1 MRDQSVTHLAE
12 SLEEL
17 TQKMTRGLELL
28 AKGSF
33 LLGLLA
39 SPVLAQELEEP
50 NGYPIT
56 DVNLRAG
63 PGTEY
68 PVLVTVPTDAPIT
81 ILGCLEDHT
90 WCDTIFEEQ
99 RGWMSSIYLAGYY
112 DGEYYLLS
120 DYAPDLGYQVV
131 TFDRAAYWD
140 AYYQDEPFYDDRSR
154 VTEARGED
162 WVDDGVFYDRLSPH
176 GSWTWTQGQYVW
188 VPTGVDS
195 GWRPYTRGR
204 WVYTDYGWTW
214 ASYEPFGWATYHY
227 GRWGFSHRIGWFWV
241 PGNRWGPAWVSWRQS
256 DDYLAW
262 APLPPAYDRGGLSIN
277 VSFGDIPSYYWSGVP
292 SRYFLSDDLPRYY
305 VRDRARWRNV
315 YDSTRPIGHTTV
327 INNSVVNNV
336 VNVNYVEQ
344 HTNQTV
350 VERNVRRT
358 RDWDRAG
365 KIHGD
370 DYEVYRPGLREG
382 RDHHGPEK
390 IRDIDEVAKLSKTRE
405 FARGERATDDLLA
418 PPEVREAIK
427 KRKGGRVIGEDTGPR
442 EVSRGEP
449 DRPKFDRRLP
459 KGRDAEGPP
468 PARKK
473 ARAEPLPAHDL
484 GRSRGGPKGKPDRQR
499 GPVPDGGERAISAP
513 DSGKGPPSAR
523 GPKAEGPKGAPTE
536 AEKNRRR
543 AEPQGP
549 GPRSR
554 PEDEVRNKPSRE
566 GAQSGP
572 KGPPRQRKAVPGGKP
587 NGQGSPGQ
595 GQTDRKPA
603 MKKGPPEKAKSDDEK
618 GPPQARSQQG
628 PSGPQGPSDRKPAMK
643 KGPPEKAKSDDKK
656 GPPQARSQQGPSGPQ
671 GPSDR
676 KPAPRKGSP
685 EKGKANDQKG
695 PPQARSDGQGPSGP
709 QGPADR
715 KPAPKKGSPEKGK
728 SNDQKGPPQA
738 RSREPG
744 PSAHQSS
751 SDRKAA
757 ANKKPPPKR
766 EARPKKDNAP
776 SQAQQGR
783 PRGLEQKASSNR
795 KPEVKKAPPK
805 REAEPKKQ
813 KAPSQAQQGRP
824 RGLEQK
830 ASLNRKPA
838 ARKAPPKGEANSRKS
853 QAPREAQQ
861 GKPRGSEKKASS
873 NRKPEVKNVPPKREA
888 NLRKSQA
895 PREVQQRKEAAAGS
909 KVSAGERNKKKQ
921 KKKN

>member
-1 MRDQSVTHLAE
+1 
-12 SLEEL
+12 
-17 TQKMTRGLELL
+17 MTRGLELL
-28 AKGSF
+28 AKGFF

-81 ILGCLEDHT
+81 ILGCLEDYT

-162 WVDDGVFYDRLSPH
+162 WVDEGVFYDRLSPH
-176 GSWTWTQGQYVW
+176 GAWTWTQGQYVW

-214 ASYEPFGWATYHY
+214 ASDEPFGWATYHY
-227 GRWGFSHRIGWFWV
+227 GRWGFSHSIGWFWV

-292 SRYFLSDDLPRYY
+292 SRYFLSDDLSRYY

-315 YDSTRPIGHTTV
+315 YDRTRPIGHTTI

-382 RDHHGPEK
+382 RGHHRPEK
-390 IRDIDEVAKLSKTRE
+390 IRDIDEVAKLSKTRN
-405 FARGERATDDLLA
+405 FARGEPATADLLA

-427 KRKGGRVIGEDTGPR
+427 RRKGGRARGEDIGPR

-484 GRSRGGPKGKPDRQR
+484 GRSRGGPDGKRVRRAGPQERATSPDRT
-499 GPVPDGGERAISAP
+499 GSPWDRAKTN
-513 DSGKGPPSAR
+513 DQKRPPQAR
-523 GPKAEGPKGAPTE
+523 SREEGPA
-536 AEKNRRR
+536 
-543 AEPQGP
+543 
-549 GPRSR
+549 
-554 PEDEVRNKPSRE
+554 
-566 GAQSGP
+566 GP
-572 KGPPRQRKAVPGGKP
+572 KGPPRERAKA
-587 NGQGSPGQ
+587 S
-595 GQTDRKPA
+595 
-603 MKKGPPEKAKSDDEK
+603 
-618 GPPQARSQQG
+618 
-628 PSGPQGPSDRKPAMK
+628 
-643 KGPPEKAKSDDKK
+643 
-656 GPPQARSQQGPSGPQ
+656 
-671 GPSDR
+671 
-676 KPAPRKGSP
+676 
-685 EKGKANDQKG
+685 
-695 PPQARSDGQGPSGP
+695 
-709 QGPADR
+709 
-715 KPAPKKGSPEKGK
+715 
-728 SNDQKGPPQA
+728 DQKGPPQA
-738 RSREPG
+738 RSREEG
-744 PSAHQSS
+744 PAGPKGPP
-751 SDRKAA
+751 RERAKAKDQKSPA
-757 ANKKPPPKR
+757 AMQARSTPKAKPSGKPK
-766 EARPKKDNAP
+766 A
-776 SQAQQGR
+776 SAQQAKR
-783 PRGLEQKASSNR
+783 KPQAMQARSTPKAKPRGKPKASAQQAKR
-795 KPEVKKAPPK
+795 KPQAMQARSTPKAKPRDKPK
-805 REAEPKKQ
+805 A
-813 KAPSQAQQGRP
+813 SAQQAKRKPQAMQARSTPKAKPRDKPKASAQQAKRKPQAMQARSTPKAKPREKPKASAQQAKRKPQAMQARSTPKAKPRDKPKASAQQAKRKPQAMQARSTPKAKP
-824 RGLEQK
+824 RGKPK
-830 ASLNRKPA
+830 ASAQQAK
-838 ARKAPPKGEANSRKS
+838 RKS
-853 QAPREAQQ
+853 QAKQARSTPKAKPS
-861 GKPRGSEKKASS
+861 GKPKASAQKAK
-873 NRKPEVKNVPPKREA
+873 RKPQAKNAQANPKA
-888 NLRKSQA
+888 AK
-895 PREVQQRKEAAAGS
+895 QRTADNS
-909 KVSAGERNKKKQ
+909 NKR
-921 KKKN
+921 KKN